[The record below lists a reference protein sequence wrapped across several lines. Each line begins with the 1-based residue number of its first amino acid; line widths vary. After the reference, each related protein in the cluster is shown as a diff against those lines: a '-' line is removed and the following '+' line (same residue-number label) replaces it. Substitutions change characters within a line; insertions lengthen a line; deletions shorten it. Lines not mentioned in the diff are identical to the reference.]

1 MCSSRPSSRRTS
13 VYCQEDPSKIQQG
26 RESGK
31 WLNVKI
37 IAVQGTMVVINTGTS
52 IFQVNAS
59 KPRRQL
65 DTADLEEPT
74 DSCERTGAPV
84 LRLSC
89 EGEIDVCELFSDNF
103 YLSAIL
109 DRQGLMEAAPVDLRT
124 KKAEGFSPQAL
135 QDFWSRIKMK
145 NPKIVVMSSTA
156 FSEYTNRNEVK
167 WQQCRLCLA
176 MAEWKNS
183 MGSSARKAT
192 QVDFSQFWRS
202 FTTILSLYRSRVS
215 EWFQRNG
222 KFEQFL

>member
-52 IFQVNAS
+52 IFQLNAS
-59 KPRRQL
+59 KPRRPL
-65 DTADLEEPT
+65 DTADLEEHP

-89 EGEIDVCELFSDNF
+89 EGEIDIFELFSDNF

-124 KKAEGFSPQAL
+124 KKAEGSFLTTGTTRLLVKDQNEESQ
-135 QDFWSRIKMK
+135 
-145 NPKIVVMSSTA
+145 NSSDVI
-156 FSEYTNRNEVK
+156 NCIQ
-167 WQQCRLCLA
+167 W
-176 MAEWKNS
+176 
-183 MGSSARKAT
+183 
-192 QVDFSQFWRS
+192 
-202 FTTILSLYRSRVS
+202 IH
-215 EWFQRNG
+215 
-222 KFEQFL
+222 